1 MSAITELTTYRSEEH
16 PNLLWLEIMTSDGIT
31 GLGETFFAAEALE
44 TYIHS
49 NLAPIV
55 LGLPA
60 EDIGL
65 VHHKTRPYVG
75 FVGASL
81 ELRARSAVDIALWDA
96 LGKSVNLPLSILL
109 GGRIRREIPIYNTC
123 AGNRYVRGPKV
134 GSTDNFGLDKARK
147 QEEFDDLN
155 GFLNDPVSLAGSL
168 LEMGI
173 DSMKIWPFDYA
184 SETTQGQFIGPKV
197 LAKALKPFELI
208 KKKYGDRMQLSA
220 ELHGMWNL
228 PESLIICQALD
239 EIGMRW
245 IEDPV
250 FLTNADGI
258 RELKRSVRSRIAMGE
273 TRGGADDFKSFLD
286 TGALGLLIL
295 DIGWCGG
302 LTEARRCAALASA
315 YQTSVA
321 AHDCNGPV
329 VLAASVHFC
338 QATKNSYVQE
348 IVRAFYYGWYG
359 EIVTRLPPIKEGK
372 ITVPEG
378 PGLGLELLDDFKKR
392 ENTFSRTSSNAG
404 FTRAQARA

>member
-302 LTEARRCAALASA
+302 LTEARRCAALAST
-315 YQTSVA
+315 YQTPVA

-329 VLAASVHFC
+329 VLTASVHFC

-404 FTRAQARA
+404 